1 MSKGLPTIEHERN
14 FGRDFVYV
22 DSSVGWPILQGSKP
36 IPEDSDDPIEAGA
49 GAIVSAFDEVVAQ
62 GLFVG
67 KSIRLHSNVPGA
79 ADRALQIITV
89 TEESA

>member
-36 IPEDSDDPIEAGA
+36 ISEDNDDPIEAGA
-49 GAIVSAFDEVVAQ
+49 GAIVSAFDEVAAR

-67 KSIRLHSNVPGA
+67 ESIRLHSNVLGA
-79 ADRALQIITV
+79 ADRALQIITA
-89 TEESA
+89 TEELA